1 MDKIAP
7 RAQQGVIVTEDNSP
21 YYSVVTNIG
30 REKIAQALK
39 TGTPLEIKEIAL
51 GDANGSSVLPDR
63 TATKLVHEVWRGSCV
78 TTLDPSNPSTVLAK
92 TNVPITVG
100 GWMVYEIAVIDKDGD
115 IIIHANA
122 PGWIKLAV
130 VNGMS
135 NPMEIVMR
143 LSVVDA
149 DAIHLSI
156 SYDGVNLTFKDLDDH
171 NKDQTAHMGHFQ
183 DMKLHVSEDDRENWN
198 NPLLVATVNLSK
210 TGWKRDPDGVTYIQ
224 DVTAQLPPETVLAN
238 MDLAIKADPNLI
250 AQMVDGNIGLVAEQ
264 SKGKIIFHALREIP
278 GISMYAQVSLYRSK
292 SGEAKTYYSNLL
304 GNPGTIGTPLP
315 LPIEPSSIKL
325 SNQSTNTQLKIHGT
339 HINPSLDWDATRI
352 VRGEN
357 VAPVGPTDGVLVAD
371 GKITSFDDT
380 NGLKAGVKY
389 IFAYFPRNAAG
400 NYQMSATTAEIT
412 IPAQKPLAPTSVS
425 AKDTTD
431 KNAFAATLTIQ
442 LPVDVYRDH
451 IVVVRKEG
459 SAPASMSD
467 GTVVYTGKDTT
478 VRDTTSTNYGIDYHW
493 AVYTVNAEGTACD
506 TPARANLSL
515 KPIVPEQVTQTSAA
529 DASAPEYGYRVLV
542 KTKIPADVNAYKIMV
557 RRKAGEMPATSID
570 GDLAYEGSNDT
581 FYDLPPFS
589 TQAYHYR
596 VFTVNQ
602 AGQLNDK
609 QEGATASVTLTA
621 KEPGAVT
628 NLTATDEKGT
638 TTGSFDLPV
647 VMVEGREAVNR
658 FVTGYVVIQKEGG
671 TPTTEADGEVIA
683 SAEID
688 PKVTGKTVQFTKVG
702 QKNGAN
708 LYITVFL
715 KNAAGSYFWSSG
727 QVAQITPRVIP
738 DAYEFLACLTQ
749 NTEWTPPEDGFY
761 RITCIGKSGDGA
773 TGGTGRWEQG
783 TGGDSYGDWICTYYG
798 GAGGNGGGSGGIS
811 RSVLDLRASEKIHCT
826 VSSSISSFGS
836 HLSATAAV
844 WNTPG
849 EGKGGNN
856 FNTIGN
862 NGGSGGTGGWDKALN
877 GYPSTSNRRLPK
889 SGSHGGGNGAN
900 GGQARTAGE
909 NYPAEGGGGGGGGA
923 SYNLPPDIAYDD
935 PLVTTYIVQSLAN
948 YSGGHGGDGRNGSPT
963 AASSYPA
970 FNPLSPVWYGGGSG
984 GGGASAG
991 NSSTTRP
998 GAAGSAGSPGGIL
1011 IEKGVFH

>member
-1 MDKIAP
+1 MPQEFEYFAILTNKGTEKMAAYLQSGKKI
-7 RAQQGVIVTEDNSP
+7 
-21 YYSVVTNIG
+21 
-30 REKIAQALK
+30 
-39 TGTPLEIKEIAL
+39 EIAFVSV
-51 GDANGSSVLPDR
+51 GDGNGQIPMPDPAR
-63 TATKLVHEVWRGSCV
+63 TALVNEVWRG
-78 TTLDPSNPSTVLAK
+78 PAQTVLDQANK
-92 TNVPITVG
+92 NVIKSTSVIPTDVG
-100 GWMVYEIAVIDKDGD
+100 GWNVREIGLIDGD
-115 IIIHANA
+115 GELFAIANA
-122 PGWIKLAV
+122 PGYPKISIADGINNDMQVGMRVAVSNRDGIVVTVDGTVIIATMQDIK
-130 VNGMS
+130 
-135 NPMEIVMR
+135 
-143 LSVVDA
+143 DH
-149 DAIHLSI
+149 D
-156 SYDGVNLTFKDLDDH
+156 KD
-171 NKDQTAHMGHFQ
+171 KKAHDGHFE
-183 DMKLHVSEDDRENWN
+183 DMTLHVSADDRENWD
-198 NPLLVATVNLSK
+198 NPLLVATVNLNKS
-210 TGWKRDPDGVTYIQ
+210 GWSRDPDGVTYIQ

-325 SNQSTNTQLKIHGT
+325 SNQSTATQLKIHGT

-467 GTVVYTGKDTT
+467 GTVVYTGKETS

-493 AVYTVNAEGTACD
+493 AVYTVNVEGTACD
-506 TPARANLSL
+506 TPARASLSL

-628 NLTATDEKGT
+628 NLAATDEKGT

-671 TPTTEADGEVIA
+671 TPTSESDGEVIVEK
-683 SAEID
+683 EID
-688 PKVTGKTVQFTKVG
+688 PMTASKTVDFIKVE

-727 QVAQITPRVIP
+727 QVVNIVPKVLPPKPTSWSEITKL
-738 DAYEFLACLTQ
+738 Y
-749 NTEWTPPEDGFY
+749 NSSEWIAPEDGWFK
-761 RITCIGKSGDGA
+761 IIIA
-773 TGGTGRWEQG
+773 GR
-783 TGGDSYGDWICTYYG
+783 
-798 GAGGNGGGSGGIS
+798 GGNGGRSDSRWGKSTAINMGAGGGSPGCAVSEIALQQGESVRITIDGYNCSCVIKDISMQATKGGDGKTASTTAENGGDGGKSSGGNKHNYEGIRGVKS
-811 RSVLDLRASEKIHCT
+811 GAQEQSMDYSYTST
-826 VSSSISSFGS
+826 VYGR
-836 HLSATAAV
+836 
-844 WNTPG
+844 
-849 EGKGGNN
+849 KGGQLNVDGYS
-856 FNTIGN
+856 FY
-862 NGGSGGTGGWDKALN
+862 GGTGGGGTLVAVEGNSN
-877 GYPSTSNRRLPK
+877 GVRVWNREVSP
-889 SGSHGGGNGAN
+889 
-900 GGQARTAGE
+900 
-909 NYPAEGGGGGGGGA
+909 
-923 SYNLPPDIAYDD
+923 
-935 PLVTTYIVQSLAN
+935 
-948 YSGGHGGDGRNGSPT
+948 SGGSAPICIILRGNTNIPLDMQNARDIT
-963 AASSYPA
+963 ANALA
-970 FNPLSPVWYGGGSG
+970 ITAL
-984 GGGASAG
+984 AQEQ
-991 NSSTTRP
+991 T
-998 GAAGSAGSPGGIL
+998 GIL
-1011 IEKGVFH
+1011 LGTLA

>member
-1 MDKIAP
+1 MPQEFEYFAILTNKGTEKMAAYLQSGKKI
-7 RAQQGVIVTEDNSP
+7 
-21 YYSVVTNIG
+21 
-30 REKIAQALK
+30 
-39 TGTPLEIKEIAL
+39 EIAFVSV
-51 GDANGSSVLPDR
+51 GDGNGQIPMPDPAR
-63 TATKLVHEVWRGSCV
+63 TALVNEVWRG
-78 TTLDPSNPSTVLAK
+78 PAQTVLDQANK
-92 TNVPITVG
+92 NVIKSTSVIPTDVG
-100 GWMVYEIAVIDKDGD
+100 GWNVREIGLIDGEGELFA
-115 IIIHANA
+115 IANA
-122 PGWIKLAV
+122 PGYPKISIADGINNDMQVGMRVAVSNRDGIVVTVDGTVIIATMQDIK
-130 VNGMS
+130 
-135 NPMEIVMR
+135 
-143 LSVVDA
+143 DH
-149 DAIHLSI
+149 D
-156 SYDGVNLTFKDLDDH
+156 KD
-171 NKDQTAHMGHFQ
+171 KKAHDGHFE
-183 DMKLHVSEDDRENWN
+183 DMMLHVSTDDRENWN

-224 DVTAQLPPETVLAN
+224 DVTAQLPPETVAAN

-278 GISMYAQVSLYRSK
+278 AISMYAQVSLYRSK
-292 SGEAKTYYSNLL
+292 SGEEKTYYSNLL

-412 IPAQKPLAPTSVS
+412 IPAQKPLAPTRVS

-478 VRDTTSTNYGIDYHW
+478 VRDTTSTNYDIDYHW

-506 TPARANLSL
+506 TPARASLIL

-581 FYDLPPFS
+581 FYDLPSFS

-628 NLTATDEKGT
+628 NLAATDEKGT

-671 TPTTEADGEVIA
+671 TPTTEKDGEVIA
-683 SAEID
+683 TAEID

-702 QKNGAN
+702 QKNGAD

-715 KNAAGSYFWSSG
+715 KNAAGSYFWSNG
-727 QVAQITPRVIP
+727 QTVNLVPRVFP
-738 DAYEFLACLTQ
+738 DPPTGYAEIEQIRTSK
-749 NTEWTPPEDGFY
+749 TWTAPEDGYFKF
-761 RITCIGKSGDGA
+761 IGLAKSGDG
-773 TGGTGRWEQG
+773 G
-783 TGGDSYGDWICTYYG
+783 Y
-798 GAGGNGGGSGGIS
+798 
-811 RSVLDLRASEKIHCT
+811 
-826 VSSSISSFGS
+826 
-836 HLSATAAV
+836 SAA
-844 WNTPG
+844 
-849 EGKGGNN
+849 
-856 FNTIGN
+856 
-862 NGGSGGTGGWDKALN
+862 
-877 GYPSTSNRRLPK
+877 NRR
-889 SGSHGGGNGAN
+889 G
-900 GGQARTAGE
+900 
-909 NYPAEGGGGGGGGA
+909 
-923 SYNLPPDIAYDD
+923 
-935 PLVTTYIVQSLAN
+935 
-948 YSGGHGGDGRNGSPT
+948 
-963 AASSYPA
+963 
-970 FNPLSPVWYGGGSG
+970 YGGGSG
-984 GGGASAG
+984 GSGGIVSSVFMLNQGDTVSLTINKDIVIVNGLETANAYQGKDGQIGKTSTN
-991 NSSTTRP
+991 NSWT
-998 GAAGSAGSPGGIL
+998 GSAGRGGSAGTANGGNLINQNGIAGNNGKESDPTSGDWNPSVFGGKSVSNSYAGYSTKSGQGADRNGMSQGAGTAAYVVVLRGNTNIPLDVQNARDITTNALAVTALAQEQTGIL
-1011 IEKGVFH
+1011 LGLA

>member
-1 MDKIAP
+1 MDKIVP
-7 RAQQGVIVTEDNSP
+7 RAQQGVIVTEDDSP

-63 TATKLVHEVWRGSCV
+63 TATKLVHEVWRGECV
-78 TTLDPSNPSTVLAK
+78 TMLDPSNPSTVLAK

-183 DMKLHVSEDDRENWN
+183 DMKLHVSEDDRENWD
-198 NPLLVATVNLSK
+198 NPLLVATVNLNKS
-210 TGWKRDPDGVTYIQ
+210 GWSRDPDGVTYIQ

-412 IPAQKPLAPTSVS
+412 IPAQKPLAPTRVS

-515 KPIVPEQVTQTSAA
+515 KPIVPEQVTQTSAT

-557 RRKAGEMPATSID
+557 RRKSGEMPATSID

-602 AGQLNDK
+602 TGQLNDK

-628 NLTATDEKGT
+628 NLAATDEKGT

-671 TPTTEADGEVIA
+671 TPTTEKDGEVIA

-688 PKVTGKTVQFTKVG
+688 PKVTGKTVQFTKAG

-715 KNAAGSYFWSSG
+715 KNAAGSYFWSNG
-727 QVAQITPRVIP
+727 QTVNLVPNVFPAEPTGWSEMQKYTTSTTFT
-738 DAYEFLACLTQ
+738 A
-749 NTEWTPPEDGFY
+749 PEDGWFKF
-761 RITCIGKSGDGA
+761 IGVAKSG
-773 TGGTGRWEQG
+773 E
-783 TGGDSYGDWICTYYG
+783 
-798 GAGGNGGGSGGIS
+798 GGNS
-811 RSVLDLRASEKIHCT
+811 
-826 VSSSISSFGS
+826 
-836 HLSATAAV
+836 
-844 WNTPG
+844 NTWTDPN
-849 EGKGGNN
+849 GKR
-856 FNTIGN
+856 
-862 NGGSGGTGGWDKALN
+862 W
-877 GYPSTSNRRLPK
+877 RR
-889 SGSHGGGNGAN
+889 
-900 GGQARTAGE
+900 
-909 NYPAEGGGGGGGGA
+909 GGGGGGA
-923 SYNLPPDIAYDD
+923 GGIVVSVFALTQGQTVTLTVGSYATIQAQGQTATAGAGSDGYDAATGDRGGRGGRGGSASGGNLVNKAGASGGTGGFEIGLEEGGWAGTNSYEGYSTAAGMGLPSKNYKPNPAYG
-935 PLVTTYIVQSLAN
+935 YIVALRGNTNLTQAQLNAMDITTLMLDNSRLEQEVTGIMLSQSAQ
-948 YSGGHGGDGRNGSPT
+948 
-963 AASSYPA
+963 
-970 FNPLSPVWYGGGSG
+970 
-984 GGGASAG
+984 
-991 NSSTTRP
+991 
-998 GAAGSAGSPGGIL
+998 
-1011 IEKGVFH
+1011 

>member
-1 MDKIAP
+1 MPQEFEYFAILTNKGTEKMAAYLQSGKKI
-7 RAQQGVIVTEDNSP
+7 
-21 YYSVVTNIG
+21 
-30 REKIAQALK
+30 
-39 TGTPLEIKEIAL
+39 EIAFVVV
-51 GDANGSSVLPDR
+51 GDGNGQIPMPDPAR
-63 TATKLVHEVWRGSCV
+63 TALVNEVWRG
-78 TTLDPSNPSTVLAK
+78 PAQTVLDQANK
-92 TNVPITVG
+92 NVIKATSVIPTNVG
-100 GWMVYEIAVIDKDGD
+100 GWNVREIGLIDGD
-115 IIIHANA
+115 GELFAIANA
-122 PGWIKLAV
+122 PGYPKISIADGINNDMQVGMRVAVSNRDGIVVTVDGTVIIATMQDIK
-130 VNGMS
+130 
-135 NPMEIVMR
+135 
-143 LSVVDA
+143 DH
-149 DAIHLSI
+149 D
-156 SYDGVNLTFKDLDDH
+156 KDKKSHD
-171 NKDQTAHMGHFQ
+171 GHFE
-183 DMKLHVSEDDRENWN
+183 DMKLHVSEDDRENWD

-224 DVTAQLPPETVLAN
+224 DVTAQLPPETVAAN

-515 KPIVPEQVTQTSAA
+515 KPIVPEQVTQTSAT

-628 NLTATDEKGT
+628 NLVATDEKGT
-638 TTGSFDLPV
+638 TTGRFDLPV

-671 TPTTEADGEVIA
+671 TPTSESDGEVIVEK
-683 SAEID
+683 EID
-688 PKVTGKTVQFTKVG
+688 PMTASKTVDFIKVE

-727 QVAQITPRVIP
+727 QVVNIVPKVLPPKPTSWSEITKL
-738 DAYEFLACLTQ
+738 Y
-749 NTEWTPPEDGFY
+749 NSSEWIAPEDGWFK
-761 RITCIGKSGDGA
+761 IIIA
-773 TGGTGRWEQG
+773 GR
-783 TGGDSYGDWICTYYG
+783 
-798 GAGGNGGGSGGIS
+798 GGNGGRSDSRWGKSTAINMGAGGGSPGCAVSEIALQQGESVRITIDGYNCSCVIKDISMQATKGGDGKTASTTAENGGDGGKSSGGNKHNYEGIRGVKS
-811 RSVLDLRASEKIHCT
+811 GAQEQSMDYSYTST
-826 VSSSISSFGS
+826 VYGR
-836 HLSATAAV
+836 
-844 WNTPG
+844 
-849 EGKGGNN
+849 KGGQLNVDGYS
-856 FNTIGN
+856 FY
-862 NGGSGGTGGWDKALN
+862 GGTGGGGTLVAVEGNSN
-877 GYPSTSNRRLPK
+877 GVRVWNREVSP
-889 SGSHGGGNGAN
+889 
-900 GGQARTAGE
+900 
-909 NYPAEGGGGGGGGA
+909 
-923 SYNLPPDIAYDD
+923 
-935 PLVTTYIVQSLAN
+935 
-948 YSGGHGGDGRNGSPT
+948 SGGSAPICIILRGNTNIPLDMQNARDIT
-963 AASSYPA
+963 ANALA
-970 FNPLSPVWYGGGSG
+970 ITAL
-984 GGGASAG
+984 AQEQ
-991 NSSTTRP
+991 T
-998 GAAGSAGSPGGIL
+998 GIL
-1011 IEKGVFH
+1011 LGTLA

>member
-1 MDKIAP
+1 MPQEFEYFAILTNKGTEKMAAYLQSGKKI
-7 RAQQGVIVTEDNSP
+7 
-21 YYSVVTNIG
+21 
-30 REKIAQALK
+30 
-39 TGTPLEIKEIAL
+39 EIAFVVV
-51 GDANGSSVLPDR
+51 GDGNGQIPMPDPAR
-63 TATKLVHEVWRGSCV
+63 TALVNEVWRG
-78 TTLDPSNPSTVLAK
+78 PAQTVLDQANK
-92 TNVPITVG
+92 NVIKATSVIPTDVG
-100 GWMVYEIAVIDKDGD
+100 GWNVREIGLIDGEGELFA
-115 IIIHANA
+115 IANA
-122 PGWIKLAV
+122 PGYPKISIADGINNDMQVGMRVAVSNRDGIVVTVDGTVIIATMQDIK
-130 VNGMS
+130 
-135 NPMEIVMR
+135 
-143 LSVVDA
+143 DH
-149 DAIHLSI
+149 D
-156 SYDGVNLTFKDLDDH
+156 KD
-171 NKDQTAHMGHFQ
+171 KKAHDGHFE
-183 DMKLHVSEDDRENWN
+183 DMTLHVSADDRENWD

-628 NLTATDEKGT
+628 NLAATDEKGT
-638 TTGSFDLPV
+638 TTGRFDLPV

-671 TPTTEADGEVIA
+671 TPTSESDGEVIVEK
-683 SAEID
+683 EID
-688 PKVTGKTVQFTKVG
+688 PMTASKTVDFIKVE

-727 QVAQITPRVIP
+727 QVVQITPRVIP

-889 SGSHGGGNGAN
+889 SGSRGGGNGAN

-998 GAAGSAGSPGGIL
+998 GAAGSLGSPGGIL

>member
-1 MDKIAP
+1 MPQEFEHFAILTNKGTEKMAAYLQSGKKI
-7 RAQQGVIVTEDNSP
+7 
-21 YYSVVTNIG
+21 
-30 REKIAQALK
+30 
-39 TGTPLEIKEIAL
+39 EIAFVVV
-51 GDANGSSVLPDR
+51 GDGNGQIPMPDPAR
-63 TATKLVHEVWRGSCV
+63 TALVNEVWRG
-78 TTLDPSNPSTVLAK
+78 PAQTVLDQANK
-92 TNVPITVG
+92 NVIKATSVIPTDVG
-100 GWMVYEIAVIDKDGD
+100 GWNVREIGLIDGEGELFA
-115 IIIHANA
+115 IANA
-122 PGWIKLAV
+122 PGYPKISIADGINNDMQVGMRVAVSNRDGIVVTVDGTVIIATMQDIK
-130 VNGMS
+130 
-135 NPMEIVMR
+135 
-143 LSVVDA
+143 DH
-149 DAIHLSI
+149 D
-156 SYDGVNLTFKDLDDH
+156 KDKKSHD
-171 NKDQTAHMGHFQ
+171 GHFE
-183 DMKLHVSEDDRENWN
+183 DMKLHVSEDDRENWD

-224 DVTAQLPPETVLAN
+224 DVTAQLPPETVAAN

-493 AVYTVNAEGTACD
+493 AVYTVNVEGTACD
-506 TPARANLSL
+506 TPARASLSL
-515 KPIVPEQVTQTSAA
+515 KPIVPEQVTQTSAT

-557 RRKAGEMPATSID
+557 RRKSGEMPATSID

-602 AGQLNDK
+602 TGQLNDK

-628 NLTATDEKGT
+628 NLAATDEKGT

-671 TPTTEADGEVIA
+671 TPTTEKDGEVIA
-683 SAEID
+683 TAEID

-727 QVAQITPRVIP
+727 QVVNIVPKVLPPKPTSWSEITKL
-738 DAYEFLACLTQ
+738 Y
-749 NTEWTPPEDGFY
+749 NSSEWIAPEDGWFK
-761 RITCIGKSGDGA
+761 IIIA
-773 TGGTGRWEQG
+773 GR
-783 TGGDSYGDWICTYYG
+783 
-798 GAGGNGGGSGGIS
+798 GGNGGRSDSRWGKSTAINMGAGGGSPGCAVSEIALQQGESVRITIDGYNCSCVIKDISMQATKGGDGKTASTTAENGGDGGKSSGGNKHNYEGIRGVKS
-811 RSVLDLRASEKIHCT
+811 GAQEQSMDYSYTST
-826 VSSSISSFGS
+826 VYGR
-836 HLSATAAV
+836 
-844 WNTPG
+844 
-849 EGKGGNN
+849 KGGQLNVDGYS
-856 FNTIGN
+856 FY
-862 NGGSGGTGGWDKALN
+862 GGTGGGGTLVAVEGNSN
-877 GYPSTSNRRLPK
+877 GVRVWNREVSP
-889 SGSHGGGNGAN
+889 
-900 GGQARTAGE
+900 
-909 NYPAEGGGGGGGGA
+909 
-923 SYNLPPDIAYDD
+923 
-935 PLVTTYIVQSLAN
+935 
-948 YSGGHGGDGRNGSPT
+948 SGGSAPICIILRGNTNIPLDMQNARDIT
-963 AASSYPA
+963 ANALA
-970 FNPLSPVWYGGGSG
+970 ITAL
-984 GGGASAG
+984 AQEQ
-991 NSSTTRP
+991 T
-998 GAAGSAGSPGGIL
+998 GIL
-1011 IEKGVFH
+1011 LGTLA

>member
-1 MDKIAP
+1 MPQEFEYFAILTNKGTEKMAAYLQSGKKI
-7 RAQQGVIVTEDNSP
+7 
-21 YYSVVTNIG
+21 
-30 REKIAQALK
+30 
-39 TGTPLEIKEIAL
+39 EIAFVVV
-51 GDANGSSVLPDR
+51 GDGNGQIPMPDPAR
-63 TATKLVHEVWRGSCV
+63 TALVNEVWRG
-78 TTLDPSNPSTVLAK
+78 PAQTVLDQANK
-92 TNVPITVG
+92 NVIKSTSVIPTDVG
-100 GWMVYEIAVIDKDGD
+100 GWNVREIGLIDGEGELFA
-115 IIIHANA
+115 IANA
-122 PGWIKLAV
+122 PGYPKISIADGINNDMQVGMRVAVSNRDGIVVTVDGTVIIATMQDIK
-130 VNGMS
+130 
-135 NPMEIVMR
+135 
-143 LSVVDA
+143 DH
-149 DAIHLSI
+149 D
-156 SYDGVNLTFKDLDDH
+156 KD
-171 NKDQTAHMGHFQ
+171 KKAHDGHFE
-183 DMKLHVSEDDRENWN
+183 DMTLHVSTDDRENWD
-198 NPLLVATVNLSK
+198 NPLLVATVNLNKS
-210 TGWKRDPDGVTYIQ
+210 GWSRDPDGVTYIQ

-325 SNQSTNTQLKIHGT
+325 SNQSTATQLKIHGT

-400 NYQMSATTAEIT
+400 NYQMSATTAEII

-442 LPVDVYRDH
+442 LPTDVYRDH

-459 SAPASMSD
+459 SAPTSMSD

-515 KPIVPEQVTQTSAA
+515 KPIVPEQVTQTSAT

-628 NLTATDEKGT
+628 NLAATDEKGT

-671 TPTTEADGEVIA
+671 TPTTEKDGEVIA
-683 SAEID
+683 TAEID

-727 QVAQITPRVIP
+727 QVVNIVPKVLPPKPTSWSEITKL
-738 DAYEFLACLTQ
+738 Y
-749 NTEWTPPEDGFY
+749 NSSEWIAPEDGWFK
-761 RITCIGKSGDGA
+761 IIIA
-773 TGGTGRWEQG
+773 GR
-783 TGGDSYGDWICTYYG
+783 
-798 GAGGNGGGSGGIS
+798 GGNGGRSDSRWGKSTAINMGAGGGSPGCAVSEIALQQGESVRITIDGYNCSCVIKDISMQATKGGDGKTASTTAENGGDGGKSSGGNKHNYEGIRGVKS
-811 RSVLDLRASEKIHCT
+811 GAQEQSMDYSYTST
-826 VSSSISSFGS
+826 VYGR
-836 HLSATAAV
+836 
-844 WNTPG
+844 
-849 EGKGGNN
+849 KGGQLNVDGYS
-856 FNTIGN
+856 FY
-862 NGGSGGTGGWDKALN
+862 GGTGGGGTLVAVEGNSN
-877 GYPSTSNRRLPK
+877 GVRVWNREVSP
-889 SGSHGGGNGAN
+889 
-900 GGQARTAGE
+900 
-909 NYPAEGGGGGGGGA
+909 
-923 SYNLPPDIAYDD
+923 
-935 PLVTTYIVQSLAN
+935 
-948 YSGGHGGDGRNGSPT
+948 SGGSAPICIILRGNTNIPLDMQNARDIT
-963 AASSYPA
+963 ANALA
-970 FNPLSPVWYGGGSG
+970 ITAL
-984 GGGASAG
+984 AQEQ
-991 NSSTTRP
+991 T
-998 GAAGSAGSPGGIL
+998 GIL
-1011 IEKGVFH
+1011 LGTLA

>member
-1 MDKIAP
+1 MPQEFEYFAILTNKGTEKMAAYLQSGKKI
-7 RAQQGVIVTEDNSP
+7 
-21 YYSVVTNIG
+21 
-30 REKIAQALK
+30 
-39 TGTPLEIKEIAL
+39 EIAFVVV
-51 GDANGSSVLPDR
+51 GDGNGQIPMPDPAR
-63 TATKLVHEVWRGSCV
+63 TALVNEVWRG
-78 TTLDPSNPSTVLAK
+78 PAQTVMDQANK
-92 TNVPITVG
+92 NVIKATSVIPTDVG
-100 GWMVYEIAVIDKDGD
+100 GWNVREIGLIDGEGELFA
-115 IIIHANA
+115 IANA
-122 PGWIKLAV
+122 PGYPKISIADGINNDMQVGMRVAVSNRDGIVVTVDGTVIIATMQDIK
-130 VNGMS
+130 
-135 NPMEIVMR
+135 
-143 LSVVDA
+143 DH
-149 DAIHLSI
+149 D
-156 SYDGVNLTFKDLDDH
+156 KDKKSHD
-171 NKDQTAHMGHFQ
+171 GHFE
-183 DMKLHVSEDDRENWN
+183 DMKLHVSTDDRENWN

-325 SNQSTNTQLKIHGT
+325 SNQSTATQLKIHGT

-412 IPAQKPLAPTSVS
+412 IPAQKPLAPTRVS

-478 VRDTTSTNYGIDYHW
+478 VRDTTSTNYDIDYHW

-628 NLTATDEKGT
+628 NLAATDEKGT

-727 QVAQITPRVIP
+727 QVVNIVPKVLPPKPTSWSEITKL
-738 DAYEFLACLTQ
+738 Y
-749 NTEWTPPEDGFY
+749 NSSEWIAPEDGWFK
-761 RITCIGKSGDGA
+761 IIIA
-773 TGGTGRWEQG
+773 GR
-783 TGGDSYGDWICTYYG
+783 
-798 GAGGNGGGSGGIS
+798 GGNGGRSDSRWGKSTAINMGAGGGSPGCAVSEIALQQGESVRITIDGYNCSCVIKDISMQATKGGDGKTASTTAENGGDGGKSSGGNKHNYEGIRGVKS
-811 RSVLDLRASEKIHCT
+811 GAQEQSMDYSYTST
-826 VSSSISSFGS
+826 VYGR
-836 HLSATAAV
+836 
-844 WNTPG
+844 
-849 EGKGGNN
+849 KGGQLNVDGYS
-856 FNTIGN
+856 FY
-862 NGGSGGTGGWDKALN
+862 GGTGGGGTLVAVEGNSN
-877 GYPSTSNRRLPK
+877 GVRVWNREVSP
-889 SGSHGGGNGAN
+889 
-900 GGQARTAGE
+900 
-909 NYPAEGGGGGGGGA
+909 
-923 SYNLPPDIAYDD
+923 
-935 PLVTTYIVQSLAN
+935 
-948 YSGGHGGDGRNGSPT
+948 SGGSAPICIILRGNTNIPLDMQNARDIT
-963 AASSYPA
+963 ANALA
-970 FNPLSPVWYGGGSG
+970 ITAL
-984 GGGASAG
+984 AQEQ
-991 NSSTTRP
+991 T
-998 GAAGSAGSPGGIL
+998 GIL
-1011 IEKGVFH
+1011 LGTLA

>member
-1 MDKIAP
+1 MPQEFEYFAILTNKGTEKMAAYLQSGKKI
-7 RAQQGVIVTEDNSP
+7 
-21 YYSVVTNIG
+21 
-30 REKIAQALK
+30 
-39 TGTPLEIKEIAL
+39 EIAFVVV
-51 GDANGSSVLPDR
+51 GDGNGQIPMPDPAR
-63 TATKLVHEVWRGSCV
+63 TALVNEVWRG
-78 TTLDPSNPSTVLAK
+78 PAQTVLDQANK
-92 TNVPITVG
+92 NVIKATSVIPTDVG
-100 GWMVYEIAVIDKDGD
+100 GWNVREIGLIDGD
-115 IIIHANA
+115 GDLFAIANA
-122 PGWIKLAV
+122 PGYPKI
-130 VNGMS
+130 
-135 NPMEIVMR
+135 
-143 LSVVDA
+143 
-149 DAIHLSI
+149 SI
-156 SYDGVNLTFKDLDDH
+156 ADGVNNDMQVGMRVAVSNRDGIVVTVDGTVIIATMQDIKDHDKDENSH
-171 NKDQTAHMGHFQ
+171 NGHF
-183 DMKLHVSEDDRENWN
+183 KNKKIHVSEDDRENWD

-210 TGWKRDPDGVTYIQ
+210 DGWSRDPDGVTYIQ

-264 SKGKIIFHALREIP
+264 SRGKIIFHALREIP
-278 GISMYAQVSLYRSK
+278 AISMYAQVSLYRSK

-412 IPAQKPLAPTSVS
+412 IPAQKPLAPTRVS

-442 LPVDVYRDH
+442 LPVDVYRDR
-451 IVVVRKEG
+451 IVVVRKES

-515 KPIVPEQVTQTSAA
+515 KPIVPEQVTQTSAT

-602 AGQLNDK
+602 TGQLNDK

-628 NLTATDEKGT
+628 NLVATDEKGT

-671 TPTTEADGEVIA
+671 TPTTETDGEVIA
-683 SAEID
+683 TADID

-702 QKNGAN
+702 QKNGAD

-727 QVAQITPRVIP
+727 QVVQITPRVIP
-738 DAYEFLACLTQ
+738 DGYEFLACLTQ

-761 RITCIGKSGDGA
+761 RITCIGASSSGV
-773 TGGTGRWEQG
+773 GGTDGYRENNPADPVVG
-783 TGGDSYGDWICTYYG
+783 TWSHTNYGGHG
-798 GAGGNGGGSGGIS
+798 GAGGGAGGIS
-811 RSVLDLRASEKIHCT
+811 RSILDLKVTNPVHCT
-826 VSSSISSFGS
+826 VTSSIVSFGE
-836 HLSATAAV
+836 HLSAT
-844 WNTPG
+844 
-849 EGKGGNN
+849 
-856 FNTIGN
+856 
-862 NGGSGGTGGWDKALN
+862 GGSGKNGGVGTGGTDINTTGNSGGNGGEGAYDYYRSGDK
-877 GYPSTSNRRLPK
+877 LPGCVDRWAK
-889 SGSHGGGNGAN
+889 DGGQGGGNGALGGISAKRADYDN
-900 GGQARTAGE
+900 GVPYAYE
-909 NYPAEGGGGGGGGA
+909 SGGGGGGTYA
-923 SYNLPPDIAYDD
+923 LPDNISYDD
-935 PLVTTYIVQSLAN
+935 PLYTTYIKRSLTEYRAGN
-948 YSGGHGGDGRNGSPT
+948 GAKGRN
-963 AASSYPA
+963 AAAVSGMSYPS
-970 FNPLSPVWYGGGSG
+970 FNPLTPVWYGGGNG
-984 GGGASAG
+984 GGGGSVSG
-991 NSSTTRP
+991 RFVS

>member
-1 MDKIAP
+1 MPQEFEYFAILTNKGTEKMAAYLQSGKKI
-7 RAQQGVIVTEDNSP
+7 
-21 YYSVVTNIG
+21 
-30 REKIAQALK
+30 
-39 TGTPLEIKEIAL
+39 EIAFVSV
-51 GDANGSSVLPDR
+51 GDGNGQIPMPDPAR
-63 TATKLVHEVWRGSCV
+63 TALVNEVWRG
-78 TTLDPSNPSTVLAK
+78 PAQTVLDQANK
-92 TNVPITVG
+92 NVIKSTSVIPTDVG
-100 GWMVYEIAVIDKDGD
+100 GWNVREIGLIDGD
-115 IIIHANA
+115 GELFAIANA
-122 PGWIKLAV
+122 PGYPKISIADGINNDMQVGMRVAVSNRDGIVVTVDGTVIIATMQDIK
-130 VNGMS
+130 
-135 NPMEIVMR
+135 
-143 LSVVDA
+143 DH
-149 DAIHLSI
+149 D
-156 SYDGVNLTFKDLDDH
+156 KD
-171 NKDQTAHMGHFQ
+171 KKAHDGHFE
-183 DMKLHVSEDDRENWN
+183 DMTLHVSADDRENWN

-325 SNQSTNTQLKIHGT
+325 SNQSTATQLKIHGT

-515 KPIVPEQVTQTSAA
+515 KPIVPEQVTQTSAT

-628 NLTATDEKGT
+628 NLAATDEKGT

-727 QVAQITPRVIP
+727 QVVNIVPKVLPPKPTSWSEITKL
-738 DAYEFLACLTQ
+738 Y
-749 NTEWTPPEDGFY
+749 NSSEWIAPEDGWFK
-761 RITCIGKSGDGA
+761 IIIA
-773 TGGTGRWEQG
+773 GR
-783 TGGDSYGDWICTYYG
+783 
-798 GAGGNGGGSGGIS
+798 GGNGGRSDSRWGKSTAIYLGAGGGSPGCAVSEVALQQGESVRITIDGYNCSCAIKDISMQAEKGGDGKTAGTTAENGGDGGKSSGGNKHNYEGIRGVKS
-811 RSVLDLRASEKIHCT
+811 GAQEQSMDYSYTST
-826 VSSSISSFGS
+826 VYGR
-836 HLSATAAV
+836 
-844 WNTPG
+844 
-849 EGKGGNN
+849 KGGQLNVDGYS
-856 FNTIGN
+856 FY
-862 NGGSGGTGGWDKALN
+862 GGTGGGGTLVAVEGNSN
-877 GYPSTSNRRLPK
+877 GVRVWNREVSP
-889 SGSHGGGNGAN
+889 
-900 GGQARTAGE
+900 
-909 NYPAEGGGGGGGGA
+909 
-923 SYNLPPDIAYDD
+923 
-935 PLVTTYIVQSLAN
+935 
-948 YSGGHGGDGRNGSPT
+948 SGGSAPICIILRGNTNIPLDMQNARDIT
-963 AASSYPA
+963 ANALA
-970 FNPLSPVWYGGGSG
+970 ITAL
-984 GGGASAG
+984 AQEQ
-991 NSSTTRP
+991 T
-998 GAAGSAGSPGGIL
+998 GIL
-1011 IEKGVFH
+1011 LGTLA

>member
-1 MDKIAP
+1 MDKIVP
-7 RAQQGVIVTEDNSP
+7 RAQQGVIVTEDDSP

-63 TATKLVHEVWRGSCV
+63 TATKLVHEVWRGECV
-78 TTLDPSNPSTVLAK
+78 TMLDPSNPSTVLAK

-135 NPMEIVMR
+135 NPMEIAMR

-156 SYDGVNLTFKDLDDH
+156 SYDGVNVTFKDLDDH

-183 DMKLHVSEDDRENWN
+183 DMKLHVSEDDRENWD
-198 NPLLVATVNLSK
+198 NPLLVATVNLNKS
-210 TGWKRDPDGVTYIQ
+210 GWSRDPDGVTYIQ

-325 SNQSTNTQLKIHGT
+325 SNQSTATQLKIHGT

-442 LPVDVYRDH
+442 LPVDVYRDR

-506 TPARANLSL
+506 NPARANLSL
-515 KPIVPEQVTQTSAA
+515 KPIVPEQVTQTSAT

-602 AGQLNDK
+602 TGQLNDK

-628 NLTATDEKGT
+628 NLAATDEKGT

-715 KNAAGSYFWSSG
+715 KNAAGSYFWSNG
-727 QVAQITPRVIP
+727 QTVNLVPNVFPAEPTGWSKMQKYTTSTTFT
-738 DAYEFLACLTQ
+738 A
-749 NTEWTPPEDGFY
+749 PEDGWFKF
-761 RITCIGKSGDGA
+761 IGVAKSG
-773 TGGTGRWEQG
+773 E
-783 TGGDSYGDWICTYYG
+783 
-798 GAGGNGGGSGGIS
+798 GGNS
-811 RSVLDLRASEKIHCT
+811 
-826 VSSSISSFGS
+826 
-836 HLSATAAV
+836 
-844 WNTPG
+844 NTWTDPN
-849 EGKGGNN
+849 GKR
-856 FNTIGN
+856 
-862 NGGSGGTGGWDKALN
+862 W
-877 GYPSTSNRRLPK
+877 RR
-889 SGSHGGGNGAN
+889 
-900 GGQARTAGE
+900 
-909 NYPAEGGGGGGGGA
+909 GGGGGGA
-923 SYNLPPDIAYDD
+923 GGIVVSVFALTQGQTVTLTVGSYATIQAQGQTATAGAGSDGYDAATGDSGGRGGRGGSASGGNLVNKAGASGGTGGFEIGLEEGGWAGTNSYEGYSTAAGMGLPSKNYKPNPAYG
-935 PLVTTYIVQSLAN
+935 YIVALRGNTNLTQAQLNAMDITTLMLDNSRLEQEVTGIMLSQSAQ
-948 YSGGHGGDGRNGSPT
+948 
-963 AASSYPA
+963 
-970 FNPLSPVWYGGGSG
+970 
-984 GGGASAG
+984 
-991 NSSTTRP
+991 
-998 GAAGSAGSPGGIL
+998 
-1011 IEKGVFH
+1011 

>member
-1 MDKIAP
+1 MDKIVP
-7 RAQQGVIVTEDNSP
+7 RAQQGVIVTEDDSP

-183 DMKLHVSEDDRENWN
+183 DMKLHVSEDDRENWD
-198 NPLLVATVNLSK
+198 NPLLVATVNLNKS
-210 TGWKRDPDGVTYIQ
+210 GWSRDPDGVTYIQ

-515 KPIVPEQVTQTSAA
+515 KPIVPEQVTQTSAT

-628 NLTATDEKGT
+628 NLVATDEKGT
-638 TTGSFDLPV
+638 TTGRFDLPV

-671 TPTTEADGEVIA
+671 TPTSESDGEVIVEK
-683 SAEID
+683 EID
-688 PKVTGKTVQFTKVG
+688 PMTASKTVDFIKVE

-715 KNAAGSYFWSSG
+715 KNAAGSYFWSNG
-727 QVAQITPRVIP
+727 QTVNLVPNVFPAEPTGWSEMQKYTTSTTFT
-738 DAYEFLACLTQ
+738 A
-749 NTEWTPPEDGFY
+749 PEDGWFKF
-761 RITCIGKSGDGA
+761 IGVAKSG
-773 TGGTGRWEQG
+773 E
-783 TGGDSYGDWICTYYG
+783 
-798 GAGGNGGGSGGIS
+798 GGSS
-811 RSVLDLRASEKIHCT
+811 
-826 VSSSISSFGS
+826 
-836 HLSATAAV
+836 
-844 WNTPG
+844 NTWTDPN
-849 EGKGGNN
+849 GKR
-856 FNTIGN
+856 
-862 NGGSGGTGGWDKALN
+862 W
-877 GYPSTSNRRLPK
+877 RR
-889 SGSHGGGNGAN
+889 
-900 GGQARTAGE
+900 
-909 NYPAEGGGGGGGGA
+909 GGGGGGA
-923 SYNLPPDIAYDD
+923 GGIVVSVFALTQGQTVTLTVGSYATIQAQGQTATAGAGSDGYDAATGDSGGRGGRGGSASGGNLVNKAGASGGTGGFEIGLEEGGWAGTNSYEGYSTAAGTGLPSKNYKPNPAYG
-935 PLVTTYIVQSLAN
+935 YIVALRGNTNLTQAQLNAMDITTLMLDNSRLEQEVTGIMLSQSAQ
-948 YSGGHGGDGRNGSPT
+948 
-963 AASSYPA
+963 
-970 FNPLSPVWYGGGSG
+970 
-984 GGGASAG
+984 
-991 NSSTTRP
+991 
-998 GAAGSAGSPGGIL
+998 
-1011 IEKGVFH
+1011 

>member
-1 MDKIAP
+1 MPQEFEYFAILTNKGTEKMAAYLQSGKKI
-7 RAQQGVIVTEDNSP
+7 
-21 YYSVVTNIG
+21 
-30 REKIAQALK
+30 
-39 TGTPLEIKEIAL
+39 EIAFVVV
-51 GDANGSSVLPDR
+51 GDGNGQIPMPDPAR
-63 TATKLVHEVWRGSCV
+63 TALVNEVWRG
-78 TTLDPSNPSTVLAK
+78 PAQTVLDQANK
-92 TNVPITVG
+92 NVIKATSVIPTDVG
-100 GWMVYEIAVIDKDGD
+100 GWNVREIGLIDGD
-115 IIIHANA
+115 GELFAIANA
-122 PGWIKLAV
+122 PGYPKISIADGINNDMQVGMRVAVSNRDGIVVTVDGTVIIATMQDIK
-130 VNGMS
+130 
-135 NPMEIVMR
+135 
-143 LSVVDA
+143 DH
-149 DAIHLSI
+149 D
-156 SYDGVNLTFKDLDDH
+156 KD
-171 NKDQTAHMGHFQ
+171 KKAHDGHFE
-183 DMKLHVSEDDRENWN
+183 DMTLHVSADDRENWN

-224 DVTAQLPPETVLAN
+224 DVTAQLPPETVAAN

-515 KPIVPEQVTQTSAA
+515 KPIVPEQVTQTSAT

-628 NLTATDEKGT
+628 NLVATDEKGT
-638 TTGSFDLPV
+638 TTGRFDLPV

-671 TPTTEADGEVIA
+671 TPTSESDGEVIVEK
-683 SAEID
+683 EID
-688 PKVTGKTVQFTKVG
+688 PMTASKTVDFIKVE

-715 KNAAGSYFWSSG
+715 KNAAGSYFWSNG
-727 QVAQITPRVIP
+727 QVVNIVPKVLPPKPTSWSEITKL
-738 DAYEFLACLTQ
+738 Y
-749 NTEWTPPEDGFY
+749 NSSEWIAPEDGWFK
-761 RITCIGKSGDGA
+761 IIIA
-773 TGGTGRWEQG
+773 GR
-783 TGGDSYGDWICTYYG
+783 
-798 GAGGNGGGSGGIS
+798 GGNGGRSDSRWGKSTAINMGAGGGSPGCAVSEIALQQGESVRITIDGYNCSCVIKDISMQATKGGDGKTASTTAENGGDGGKSSGGNKHNYEGIRGVKS
-811 RSVLDLRASEKIHCT
+811 GAQEQSMDYSYTST
-826 VSSSISSFGS
+826 VYGR
-836 HLSATAAV
+836 
-844 WNTPG
+844 
-849 EGKGGNN
+849 KGGQLNVDGYS
-856 FNTIGN
+856 FY
-862 NGGSGGTGGWDKALN
+862 GGTGGGGTLVAVEGNSN
-877 GYPSTSNRRLPK
+877 GVRVWNREVSP
-889 SGSHGGGNGAN
+889 
-900 GGQARTAGE
+900 
-909 NYPAEGGGGGGGGA
+909 
-923 SYNLPPDIAYDD
+923 
-935 PLVTTYIVQSLAN
+935 
-948 YSGGHGGDGRNGSPT
+948 SGGSAPICIILRGNTNIPLDMQNARDIT
-963 AASSYPA
+963 ANALA
-970 FNPLSPVWYGGGSG
+970 ITAL
-984 GGGASAG
+984 AQEQ
-991 NSSTTRP
+991 T
-998 GAAGSAGSPGGIL
+998 GIL
-1011 IEKGVFH
+1011 LGTLA

>member
-1 MDKIAP
+1 MPQEFEYFAILTNKGTEKMAAYLQSGKKI
-7 RAQQGVIVTEDNSP
+7 
-21 YYSVVTNIG
+21 
-30 REKIAQALK
+30 
-39 TGTPLEIKEIAL
+39 EIAFVVV
-51 GDANGSSVLPDR
+51 GDGNGQIPMPDPAR
-63 TATKLVHEVWRGSCV
+63 TALVNEVWRG
-78 TTLDPSNPSTVLAK
+78 PAQTVLDQANK
-92 TNVPITVG
+92 NVIKATSVIPTNVG
-100 GWMVYEIAVIDKDGD
+100 GWNVREIGLIDGEGELFA
-115 IIIHANA
+115 IANA
-122 PGWIKLAV
+122 PGYPKISIADGINNDMQVGMRVAVSNRDGIVVTVDGTVIIATMQDIK
-130 VNGMS
+130 
-135 NPMEIVMR
+135 
-143 LSVVDA
+143 DH
-149 DAIHLSI
+149 D
-156 SYDGVNLTFKDLDDH
+156 KD
-171 NKDQTAHMGHFQ
+171 KKAHDGHFE
-183 DMKLHVSEDDRENWN
+183 DMTLHVSTDDRENWD
-198 NPLLVATVNLSK
+198 NPLLVATVNLNKS
-210 TGWKRDPDGVTYIQ
+210 GWSRDPDGVTYIQ

-278 GISMYAQVSLYRSK
+278 AISMYAQVSLYRSK

-325 SNQSTNTQLKIHGT
+325 SNQSTSTQLKIHGT

-412 IPAQKPLAPTSVS
+412 IPAQKPLAPTRVS

-570 GDLAYEGSNDT
+570 GDLAYEGSNDA

-621 KEPGAVT
+621 KEPGAAT
-628 NLTATDEKGT
+628 NLAATDEKGT

-683 SAEID
+683 TAEID

-727 QVAQITPRVIP
+727 QVVNIVPKVLPPKPTSWSEITKL
-738 DAYEFLACLTQ
+738 Y
-749 NTEWTPPEDGFY
+749 NSSEWIAPEDGWFK
-761 RITCIGKSGDGA
+761 IIIA
-773 TGGTGRWEQG
+773 GR
-783 TGGDSYGDWICTYYG
+783 
-798 GAGGNGGGSGGIS
+798 GGNGGRSDSRWGKSTAINMGAGGGSPGCAVSEIALQQGESVRITIDGYNCSCVIKDISMQATKGGDGKTASTTAENGGDGGKSSGGNKHNYEGIRGVKSGAQEQS
-811 RSVLDLRASEKIHCT
+811 RDYSYTST
-826 VSSSISSFGS
+826 VYGR
-836 HLSATAAV
+836 
-844 WNTPG
+844 
-849 EGKGGNN
+849 KGGQLNVDGYS
-856 FNTIGN
+856 FY
-862 NGGSGGTGGWDKALN
+862 GGTGGGGTLVAVEGNSN
-877 GYPSTSNRRLPK
+877 GVRVWNREVSP
-889 SGSHGGGNGAN
+889 
-900 GGQARTAGE
+900 
-909 NYPAEGGGGGGGGA
+909 
-923 SYNLPPDIAYDD
+923 
-935 PLVTTYIVQSLAN
+935 
-948 YSGGHGGDGRNGSPT
+948 SGGSAPICIILRGNTNIPLDMQNARDIT
-963 AASSYPA
+963 ANALA
-970 FNPLSPVWYGGGSG
+970 ITAL
-984 GGGASAG
+984 AQEQ
-991 NSSTTRP
+991 T
-998 GAAGSAGSPGGIL
+998 GIL
-1011 IEKGVFH
+1011 LGTLA

>member
-1 MDKIAP
+1 MPQEFEYFAILTNKGTEKMAAYLQSGKKI
-7 RAQQGVIVTEDNSP
+7 
-21 YYSVVTNIG
+21 
-30 REKIAQALK
+30 
-39 TGTPLEIKEIAL
+39 EIAFVSV
-51 GDANGSSVLPDR
+51 GDGNGQLPMPDPAR
-63 TATKLVHEVWRGSCV
+63 TALVNEVWRG
-78 TTLDPSNPSTVLAK
+78 PAQTVLDQANK
-92 TNVPITVG
+92 NVIKSTSVIPTDVG
-100 GWMVYEIAVIDKDGD
+100 GWNVREIGLIDGD
-115 IIIHANA
+115 GELFAIANA
-122 PGWIKLAV
+122 PGYPKISIADGINNDMQVGMKVAVSNRDGIVVTVDGTVIIATMQDIK
-130 VNGMS
+130 GH
-135 NPMEIVMR
+135 
-143 LSVVDA
+143 D
-149 DAIHLSI
+149 
-156 SYDGVNLTFKDLDDH
+156 KD
-171 NKDQTAHMGHFQ
+171 KKAHDGHFE
-183 DMKLHVSEDDRENWN
+183 DMTLHVSTDDRENWD
-198 NPLLVATVNLSK
+198 NPLLVATVNLNKS
-210 TGWKRDPDGVTYIQ
+210 GWSRDPDGVTYIQ

-506 TPARANLSL
+506 TPARASLSL

-557 RRKAGEMPATSID
+557 RRKSGEMPATSID

-602 AGQLNDK
+602 TGQLNDK

-727 QVAQITPRVIP
+727 QVVQITPRVIP
-738 DAYEFLACLTQ
+738 DGYELLTCLTQ

-761 RITCIGKSGDGA
+761 RITCIGKSGDGE
-773 TGGTGRWEQG
+773 TGYRGSYTSRPVRP
-783 TGGDSYGDWICTYYG
+783 TVTHSTMSGGY
-798 GAGGNGGGSGGIS
+798 GGSGGAAGGMA
-811 RSVLDLRASEKIHCT
+811 RSVLELRTSTSVHCT
-826 VSSSISSFGS
+826 VTTSITSFGDY
-836 HLSATAAV
+836 LSATAGI

-849 EGKGGNN
+849 A
-856 FNTIGN
+856 
-862 NGGSGGTGGWDKALN
+862 GTGGTDFVTTGNEGGQGGRGGRHEGETGTAGSKS
-877 GYPSTSNRRLPK
+877 YPAR
-889 SGSHGGGNGAN
+889 GNDGKGN
-900 GGQARTAGE
+900 GGQGGAARVSSS
-909 NYPAEGGGGGGGGA
+909 NFDINNVGGGGGGGGGTYA
-923 SYNLPPDIAYDD
+923 LPSNISYDD
-935 PLVTTYIVQSLAN
+935 PLYTTYIVRDLRS
-948 YSGGHGGDGRNGSPT
+948 YRGGVGSDGRHVGSGSRYPEFS
-963 AASSYPA
+963 AS
-970 FNPLSPVWYGGGSG
+970 NPVWYGGGNG
-984 GGGASAG
+984 GGGGSAG
-991 NSSTTRP
+991 SYQSWDGFNP
-998 GAAGSAGSPGGIL
+998 GYGSPGSPGGIL

>member
-1 MDKIAP
+1 MPQEFEYFAILTNKGTEKMAAYLQSGKKI
-7 RAQQGVIVTEDNSP
+7 
-21 YYSVVTNIG
+21 
-30 REKIAQALK
+30 
-39 TGTPLEIKEIAL
+39 EIAFVVV
-51 GDANGSSVLPDR
+51 GDGNGQIPMPDPAR
-63 TATKLVHEVWRGSCV
+63 TALVNEVWRG
-78 TTLDPSNPSTVLAK
+78 PAQTVLDQANK
-92 TNVPITVG
+92 NVIKATSVIPTDVG
-100 GWMVYEIAVIDKDGD
+100 GWNVREIGLIDGEGELFA
-115 IIIHANA
+115 IANA
-122 PGWIKLAV
+122 PGYPKISIADGINNDMQVGMRVAVSNRDGIVVTVDGTVIIATMQDIK
-130 VNGMS
+130 
-135 NPMEIVMR
+135 
-143 LSVVDA
+143 DH
-149 DAIHLSI
+149 D
-156 SYDGVNLTFKDLDDH
+156 KDKKSHD
-171 NKDQTAHMGHFQ
+171 GHFE
-183 DMKLHVSEDDRENWN
+183 DMKLHVSTDDRENWD
-198 NPLLVATVNLSK
+198 NPLLVATVNLNKS
-210 TGWKRDPDGVTYIQ
+210 GWSRDPDGVTYIQ

-325 SNQSTNTQLKIHGT
+325 SNQSTATQLKIHGT

-467 GTVVYTGKDTT
+467 GTVVYTGKETS
-478 VRDTTSTNYGIDYHW
+478 VRDTTGTNYGIDYHW

-570 GDLAYEGSNDT
+570 GNLAYEGSNDT

-628 NLTATDEKGT
+628 NLAATDEKGT

-688 PKVTGKTVQFTKVG
+688 PKVTGKTIQFTKVG

-708 LYITVFL
+708 LFITVFL
-715 KNAAGSYFWSSG
+715 KNHVGSYFWSSG
-727 QVAQITPRVIP
+727 QVVNIVPKVLPPKPTSWSEITKL
-738 DAYEFLACLTQ
+738 Y
-749 NTEWTPPEDGFY
+749 NSSEWIAPEDGWFK
-761 RITCIGKSGDGA
+761 IIIA
-773 TGGTGRWEQG
+773 GR
-783 TGGDSYGDWICTYYG
+783 
-798 GAGGNGGGSGGIS
+798 GGNGGRSDSRWGKSTAINMGAGGGSPGCAVSEIALQQGESVRITIDGYNCSCVIKDISMQATKGGDGKTASTTAENGGDGGKSSGGNKHNYEGIRGVKS
-811 RSVLDLRASEKIHCT
+811 GAQEQSSDYSYTST
-826 VSSSISSFGS
+826 VYGR
-836 HLSATAAV
+836 
-844 WNTPG
+844 
-849 EGKGGNN
+849 KGGQLNVDGYS
-856 FNTIGN
+856 FY
-862 NGGSGGTGGWDKALN
+862 GGTGGGGTLVAVEGNSN
-877 GYPSTSNRRLPK
+877 GVRVWNREVSP
-889 SGSHGGGNGAN
+889 
-900 GGQARTAGE
+900 
-909 NYPAEGGGGGGGGA
+909 
-923 SYNLPPDIAYDD
+923 
-935 PLVTTYIVQSLAN
+935 
-948 YSGGHGGDGRNGSPT
+948 SGGSAPICIILRGNTNIPLDMQNARDIT
-963 AASSYPA
+963 ANALA
-970 FNPLSPVWYGGGSG
+970 ITAL
-984 GGGASAG
+984 AQEQ
-991 NSSTTRP
+991 T
-998 GAAGSAGSPGGIL
+998 GIL
-1011 IEKGVFH
+1011 LGALA

>member
-1 MDKIAP
+1 MPQEFEYFAILTNKGTEKMAAYLQSGKKI
-7 RAQQGVIVTEDNSP
+7 
-21 YYSVVTNIG
+21 
-30 REKIAQALK
+30 
-39 TGTPLEIKEIAL
+39 EIAFVVV
-51 GDANGSSVLPDR
+51 GDGNGQIPMPDPAR
-63 TATKLVHEVWRGSCV
+63 TALVNEVWRG
-78 TTLDPSNPSTVLAK
+78 PAQTVMDQANK
-92 TNVPITVG
+92 NVIKATSVIPTDVG
-100 GWMVYEIAVIDKDGD
+100 GWNVREIGLIDGEGELFA
-115 IIIHANA
+115 IANA
-122 PGWIKLAV
+122 PGYPKISIADGINNDMQVGMRVAVSNRDGIVVTVDGTVIIATMQDIK
-130 VNGMS
+130 
-135 NPMEIVMR
+135 
-143 LSVVDA
+143 DH
-149 DAIHLSI
+149 D
-156 SYDGVNLTFKDLDDH
+156 KDKKSHD
-171 NKDQTAHMGHFQ
+171 GHFE
-183 DMKLHVSEDDRENWN
+183 DMKLHVSTDDRENWN

-224 DVTAQLPPETVLAN
+224 DVTAQLPPETVAAN

-292 SGEAKTYYSNLL
+292 SGEEKTYYSNLL

-325 SNQSTNTQLKIHGT
+325 SNQSTNTQLKIHGSHT
-339 HINPSLDWDATRI
+339 NPSLDWDATRI
-352 VRGEN
+352 VRREN
-357 VAPVGPTDGVLVAD
+357 TAPVGPTDGVLVAD

-412 IPAQKPLAPTSVS
+412 IPAQKPLAPTNVS

-478 VRDTTSTNYGIDYHW
+478 VRDTTSTNYDIDYHW

-628 NLTATDEKGT
+628 NLAATDEKGT

-671 TPTTEADGEVIA
+671 TPTTEKDGEVIA
-683 SAEID
+683 TAEID

-727 QVAQITPRVIP
+727 QVVNIVPKVLPPKPTSWSEITKL
-738 DAYEFLACLTQ
+738 Y
-749 NTEWTPPEDGFY
+749 NSSEWIAPEDGWFK
-761 RITCIGKSGDGA
+761 IIIA
-773 TGGTGRWEQG
+773 GR
-783 TGGDSYGDWICTYYG
+783 
-798 GAGGNGGGSGGIS
+798 GGNGGRSDSRWGKSTAINMGAGGGSPGCAVSEIALQQGESVRITIDGYNCSCVIKDISMQATKGGDGKTASTTAENGGDGGKSSGGNKHNYEGIRGVKS
-811 RSVLDLRASEKIHCT
+811 GAQEQSMDYSYTST
-826 VSSSISSFGS
+826 VYGR
-836 HLSATAAV
+836 
-844 WNTPG
+844 
-849 EGKGGNN
+849 KGGQLNVDGYS
-856 FNTIGN
+856 FY
-862 NGGSGGTGGWDKALN
+862 GGTGGGGTLVAVEGNSN
-877 GYPSTSNRRLPK
+877 GVRVWNREVSP
-889 SGSHGGGNGAN
+889 
-900 GGQARTAGE
+900 
-909 NYPAEGGGGGGGGA
+909 
-923 SYNLPPDIAYDD
+923 
-935 PLVTTYIVQSLAN
+935 
-948 YSGGHGGDGRNGSPT
+948 SGGSAPICIILRGNTNIPLDMQNARDIT
-963 AASSYPA
+963 ANALA
-970 FNPLSPVWYGGGSG
+970 ITAL
-984 GGGASAG
+984 AQEQ
-991 NSSTTRP
+991 T
-998 GAAGSAGSPGGIL
+998 GIL
-1011 IEKGVFH
+1011 LGTLA

>member
-1 MDKIAP
+1 MPQEFEYFAILTNKGTEKMAAYLQSGKKI
-7 RAQQGVIVTEDNSP
+7 
-21 YYSVVTNIG
+21 
-30 REKIAQALK
+30 
-39 TGTPLEIKEIAL
+39 EIAFVVV
-51 GDANGSSVLPDR
+51 GDGNGQIPMPDPAR
-63 TATKLVHEVWRGSCV
+63 TALVNEVWRG
-78 TTLDPSNPSTVLAK
+78 PAQTVLDQANK
-92 TNVPITVG
+92 NVIKATSVIPTNVG
-100 GWMVYEIAVIDKDGD
+100 GWNVREIGLIDGD
-115 IIIHANA
+115 GELFAIANA
-122 PGWIKLAV
+122 PGYPKISIADGINNDMQVGMRVAVSNRDGIVVTVDGTVIIATMQDIK
-130 VNGMS
+130 
-135 NPMEIVMR
+135 
-143 LSVVDA
+143 DH
-149 DAIHLSI
+149 D
-156 SYDGVNLTFKDLDDH
+156 KD
-171 NKDQTAHMGHFQ
+171 KKAHDGHFE
-183 DMKLHVSEDDRENWN
+183 DMTLHVSADDRENWN

-325 SNQSTNTQLKIHGT
+325 SNQSTATQLKIHGT

-515 KPIVPEQVTQTSAA
+515 KPIVPEQVTQTSAT

-609 QEGATASVTLTA
+609 QEGATASVTLIA

-658 FVTGYVVIQKEGG
+658 FVTGYVGIQKEGG
-671 TPTTEADGEVIA
+671 TPTTEKDGEVIA
-683 SAEID
+683 TAEID

-708 LYITVFL
+708 LFITVFL
-715 KNAAGSYFWSSG
+715 KNHVGSYFWSSG
-727 QVAQITPRVIP
+727 QVVNIVPKVLPPKPTSWSEITKL
-738 DAYEFLACLTQ
+738 Y
-749 NTEWTPPEDGFY
+749 NSSEWIAPEDGWFK
-761 RITCIGKSGDGA
+761 IIIA
-773 TGGTGRWEQG
+773 GR
-783 TGGDSYGDWICTYYG
+783 
-798 GAGGNGGGSGGIS
+798 GGNGGRSDSRWGKSTAINMGAGGGSPGCAVSEIALQQGESVRITIDGYNCSCVIKDISMQATKGGDGKTASTTAENGGDGGKSSGGNKHNYEGIRGVKS
-811 RSVLDLRASEKIHCT
+811 GAQEQSSDYSYTST
-826 VSSSISSFGS
+826 VYGR
-836 HLSATAAV
+836 
-844 WNTPG
+844 
-849 EGKGGNN
+849 KGGQLNVDGYS
-856 FNTIGN
+856 FY
-862 NGGSGGTGGWDKALN
+862 GGTGGGGTLVAVEGNSN
-877 GYPSTSNRRLPK
+877 GVRVWNREVSP
-889 SGSHGGGNGAN
+889 
-900 GGQARTAGE
+900 
-909 NYPAEGGGGGGGGA
+909 
-923 SYNLPPDIAYDD
+923 
-935 PLVTTYIVQSLAN
+935 
-948 YSGGHGGDGRNGSPT
+948 SGGSAPICIILRGNTNIPLDMQNARDIT
-963 AASSYPA
+963 ANALA
-970 FNPLSPVWYGGGSG
+970 ITAL
-984 GGGASAG
+984 AQEQ
-991 NSSTTRP
+991 T
-998 GAAGSAGSPGGIL
+998 GIL
-1011 IEKGVFH
+1011 LGALA

>member
-1 MDKIAP
+1 MPQEFEYFAILTNKGTEKMAAYLQSGKKI
-7 RAQQGVIVTEDNSP
+7 
-21 YYSVVTNIG
+21 
-30 REKIAQALK
+30 
-39 TGTPLEIKEIAL
+39 EIAFVVV
-51 GDANGSSVLPDR
+51 GDGNGQIPMPDPAR
-63 TATKLVHEVWRGSCV
+63 TALVNEVWRG
-78 TTLDPSNPSTVLAK
+78 PAQTVLDQANK
-92 TNVPITVG
+92 NVIKATSVIPTDVG
-100 GWMVYEIAVIDKDGD
+100 GWNVREIGLIDGEGELFA
-115 IIIHANA
+115 IANA
-122 PGWIKLAV
+122 PGYPKISIADGINNDMQVGMRVAVSNRDGIVVTVDGTVIIATMQDIK
-130 VNGMS
+130 
-135 NPMEIVMR
+135 
-143 LSVVDA
+143 DH
-149 DAIHLSI
+149 D
-156 SYDGVNLTFKDLDDH
+156 KD
-171 NKDQTAHMGHFQ
+171 KKAHDGHFE
-183 DMKLHVSEDDRENWN
+183 DMTLHVSTDDRENWN

-224 DVTAQLPPETVLAN
+224 DVTAQLPPETVAAN

-515 KPIVPEQVTQTSAA
+515 KPIVPEQVTQTSAT

-628 NLTATDEKGT
+628 NLAATDEKGT

-727 QVAQITPRVIP
+727 QVVNIVPKVLPPKPTSWSEITKL
-738 DAYEFLACLTQ
+738 Y
-749 NTEWTPPEDGFY
+749 NSSEWIAPEDGWFK
-761 RITCIGKSGDGA
+761 IIIA
-773 TGGTGRWEQG
+773 GR
-783 TGGDSYGDWICTYYG
+783 
-798 GAGGNGGGSGGIS
+798 GGNGGRSDSRWGKSTAINMGAGGGSPGCAVSEIALQQGESVRITIDRYNCSCVIKDISMQATKGGDGKTASTTAENGGDGGKSSGGNKHNYEGIRGVKS
-811 RSVLDLRASEKIHCT
+811 GAQEQSMDYSYTST
-826 VSSSISSFGS
+826 VYGR
-836 HLSATAAV
+836 
-844 WNTPG
+844 
-849 EGKGGNN
+849 KGGQLNVDGYS
-856 FNTIGN
+856 FY
-862 NGGSGGTGGWDKALN
+862 GGTGGGGTLVAVEGNSN
-877 GYPSTSNRRLPK
+877 GVRVWNREVSP
-889 SGSHGGGNGAN
+889 
-900 GGQARTAGE
+900 
-909 NYPAEGGGGGGGGA
+909 
-923 SYNLPPDIAYDD
+923 
-935 PLVTTYIVQSLAN
+935 
-948 YSGGHGGDGRNGSPT
+948 SGGSAPICIILRGNTNIPLDMQNARDIT
-963 AASSYPA
+963 ANALA
-970 FNPLSPVWYGGGSG
+970 ITAL
-984 GGGASAG
+984 AQEQ
-991 NSSTTRP
+991 T
-998 GAAGSAGSPGGIL
+998 GIL
-1011 IEKGVFH
+1011 LGTLA

>member
-1 MDKIAP
+1 MPQEFEYFAILTNKGTEKMAAYLQSGKKI
-7 RAQQGVIVTEDNSP
+7 
-21 YYSVVTNIG
+21 
-30 REKIAQALK
+30 
-39 TGTPLEIKEIAL
+39 EIAFVVV
-51 GDANGSSVLPDR
+51 GDGNGQIPMPDPAR
-63 TATKLVHEVWRGSCV
+63 TALVNEVWRG
-78 TTLDPSNPSTVLAK
+78 PAQTVLDQANK
-92 TNVPITVG
+92 NVIKSTSVIPTDVG
-100 GWMVYEIAVIDKDGD
+100 GWNVREIGLIDGEGELFA
-115 IIIHANA
+115 IANA
-122 PGWIKLAV
+122 PGYPKISIADGINNDMQVGMRVAVSNRDGIVVTVDGTVIIATMQDIK
-130 VNGMS
+130 
-135 NPMEIVMR
+135 
-143 LSVVDA
+143 DH
-149 DAIHLSI
+149 D
-156 SYDGVNLTFKDLDDH
+156 KD
-171 NKDQTAHMGHFQ
+171 KKAHDGHFE
-183 DMKLHVSEDDRENWN
+183 DMTLHVSADDRENWD

-224 DVTAQLPPETVLAN
+224 DVTAQLPPETVAAN

-325 SNQSTNTQLKIHGT
+325 SNQSTATQLKIHGT

-467 GTVVYTGKDTT
+467 GTVVYTGKETT

-515 KPIVPEQVTQTSAA
+515 KPIVPEQVTQTSAT

-628 NLTATDEKGT
+628 NLAATDEKGT

-671 TPTTEADGEVIA
+671 TPTSESDGEVIVEK
-683 SAEID
+683 EID
-688 PKVTGKTVQFTKVG
+688 PMTASKTVDFIKVE

-727 QVAQITPRVIP
+727 QVVNIVPKVLPPKPTSWSEITKL
-738 DAYEFLACLTQ
+738 Y
-749 NTEWTPPEDGFY
+749 NSSEWIAPEDGWFK
-761 RITCIGKSGDGA
+761 IIIA
-773 TGGTGRWEQG
+773 GR
-783 TGGDSYGDWICTYYG
+783 
-798 GAGGNGGGSGGIS
+798 GGNGGRSDSRWGKSTAINMGAGGGSPGCAVSEIALQQGESVRITIDGYNCSCVIKDISMQATKGGDGKTASTTAENGGDGGKSSGGNKHNYEGIRGVKSGAQEQS
-811 RSVLDLRASEKIHCT
+811 RDYSYTST
-826 VSSSISSFGS
+826 VYGR
-836 HLSATAAV
+836 
-844 WNTPG
+844 
-849 EGKGGNN
+849 KGGQLNVDGYS
-856 FNTIGN
+856 FY
-862 NGGSGGTGGWDKALN
+862 GGTGGGGTLVAVEGNSN
-877 GYPSTSNRRLPK
+877 GVRVWNREVSP
-889 SGSHGGGNGAN
+889 
-900 GGQARTAGE
+900 
-909 NYPAEGGGGGGGGA
+909 
-923 SYNLPPDIAYDD
+923 
-935 PLVTTYIVQSLAN
+935 
-948 YSGGHGGDGRNGSPT
+948 SGGSAPICIILRGNTNIPLDMQNARDIT
-963 AASSYPA
+963 ANALA
-970 FNPLSPVWYGGGSG
+970 ITAL
-984 GGGASAG
+984 AQEQ
-991 NSSTTRP
+991 T
-998 GAAGSAGSPGGIL
+998 GIL
-1011 IEKGVFH
+1011 LGTLA

>member
-1 MDKIAP
+1 MDKIVP
-7 RAQQGVIVTEDNSP
+7 RAQQGVIVTEDDSP

-51 GDANGSSVLPDR
+51 GDANGSSLLPDR
-63 TATKLVHEVWRGSCV
+63 TATKLVHEVWRGECV
-78 TTLDPSNPSTVLAK
+78 TMLDPSNPSTVLAK

-100 GWMVYEIAVIDKDGD
+100 GWTVYEIAVIDKDGD

-135 NPMEIVMR
+135 NPMEIAMR

-156 SYDGVNLTFKDLDDH
+156 SYDGVNVTFKDLDDH

-183 DMKLHVSEDDRENWN
+183 DMKLHVSEDDRENWD

-210 TGWKRDPDGVTYIQ
+210 DGWSRDPDGVTYIQ

-325 SNQSTNTQLKIHGT
+325 TNQSTNTQLKIHGT

-412 IPAQKPLAPTSVS
+412 IPAQKPLAPTRVS

-515 KPIVPEQVTQTSAA
+515 KPIVPEQVTQTSAT

-602 AGQLNDK
+602 TGQLNDK

-628 NLTATDEKGT
+628 NLVATDEKGT

-671 TPTTEADGEVIA
+671 TPTTETDGEVIA
-683 SAEID
+683 TADID

-702 QKNGAN
+702 QKNGAD

-715 KNAAGSYFWSSG
+715 KNAAGSYFWSNG
-727 QVAQITPRVIP
+727 QVVQLTPNVMPVYTYTGNHQMLDDGNGHWRIKFLSSGVLEWLSEDAQIDV
-738 DAYEFLACLTQ
+738 FLV
-749 NTEWTPPEDGFY
+749 G
-761 RITCIGKSGDGA
+761 
-773 TGGTGRWEQG
+773 
-783 TGGDSYGDWICTYYG
+783 
-798 GAGGNGGGSGGIS
+798 GGGSG
-811 RSVLDLRASEKIHCT
+811 
-826 VSSSISSFGS
+826 
-836 HLSATAAV
+836 SA
-844 WNTPG
+844 
-849 EGKGGNN
+849 
-856 FNTIGN
+856 
-862 NGGSGGTGGWDKALN
+862 
-877 GYPSTSNRRLPK
+877 
-889 SGSHGGGNGAN
+889 
-900 GGQARTAGE
+900 
-909 NYPAEGGGGGGGGA
+909 GGGGGGYTQTHKKQILEKNQMVQIYVGAGGE
-923 SYNLPPDIAYDD
+923 DG
-935 PLVTTYIVQSLAN
+935 
-948 YSGGHGGDGRNGSPT
+948 SGGTSYYGNLYAQGGTSTRLNGIGGD
-963 AASSYPA
+963 
-970 FNPLSPVWYGGGSG
+970 GGSG
-984 GGGASAG
+984 GGGGERESDPSNPSGTAGRGGSDGGNGENLSSYSYGGRGQGRTTREFGEPEGALYSGGGGGRDLYGGAPGGEGTPVIAAHGASAG
-991 NSSTTRP
+991 SLR
-998 GAAGSAGSPGGIL
+998 GGGPGGGYGGGGGGSSSGKS
-1011 IEKGVFH
+1011 KGAQGIVIIRDARA